1 MVIRCHIALDR
12 QSSLI
17 FIQKHLYQY
26 IIRLVSIKNELQV
39 GSHRGNLIIPPL
51 RSNLLRILNLLAIS
65 IQIQQT
71 GKRSNHCIVSISQ
84 GSTRMRKSDATI
96 CLLDDIP
103 QEIALGE
110 WLHIARI
117 RRVAVSHLPPDV
129 GIQPVLIQFLL
140 RKEVIERNLASQFRA
155 LD

>member
-1 MVIRCHIALDR
+1 MR
-12 QSSLI
+12 Q
-17 FIQKHLYQY
+17 
-26 IIRLVSIKNELQV
+26 
-39 GSHRGNLIIPPL
+39 G
-51 RSNLLRILNLLAIS
+51 
-65 IQIQQT
+65 
-71 GKRSNHCIVSISQ
+71 
-84 GSTRMRKSDATI
+84 DAAI
-96 CLLDDIP
+96 CLLDDVS

-110 WLHIARI
+110 RLHIARI